1 MNTPKNREP
10 RVEDLWYKTVQ
21 GQKVPTRRH
30 GRGNRRWRVRYV
42 DDKGCEHAPA
52 FEREIDAQRWIDEEI
67 VPISIAE
74 IGGTVTVTTT
84 KTGVFLYH
92 DMRKH
97 DDFGT
102 TAQALFDLVQCTARK
117 YPGKPRHLYLDI
129 EDHRNSAGGYDADAC
144 EILGNFMQEFLGQYL
159 SRFPTIGARMRN
171 PNQSEDI
178 PETLTIQGSPD
189 LSSWPEAVLSSLR
202 SYCQKNATSTIERQ
216 AFIDEEMPSI
226 RAATKTRGATPE
238 QTLGRILQELRD
250 AGIIEF
256 LSPGRYRLTDQTPSS
271 PEGGA
276 MTVPTIDALLRPILL
291 AVEGDIPK
299 TRAEIR
305 AIVAA
310 AVNLSDEDRLVLTKG
325 GKETVWQSNMGWAI
339 TYLNHSGL
347 LEKKASTG
355 KQYGTQYALTELG
368 QTILAEHPQITERV
382 LRQAGV
388 WREPSKATT
397 TPAPPDPASHTKPD
411 TKYVGSMNSQPPVNP
426 EQILVAALK
435 AIRAVDGFRGSAERA
450 RELADHALSDYEAA
464 RRHPFSN
471 GKVSRKAGGGF
482 ATSDSR

>member
-129 EDHRNSAGGYDADAC
+129 EDHRNSAGGYDTDAC

-159 SRFPTIGARMRN
+159 SRFPTIGERLRN

-178 PETLTIQGSPD
+178 PETLTINPD
-189 LSSWPEAVLSSLR
+189 APE
-202 SYCQKNATSTIERQ
+202 T
-216 AFIDEEMPSI
+216 
-226 RAATKTRGATPE
+226 TP
-238 QTLGRILQELRD
+238 
-250 AGIIEF
+250 
-256 LSPGRYRLTDQTPSS
+256 